1 MSPELIA
8 GRVVILRPHEHV
20 SHETIYQWIYTEARH
35 HIGHLA
41 RAHRRRL
48 RRGYSRKHTKAHI
61 PGRIPLDRRPQA
73 VAARRQI
80 GHWETDTVVSRQS
93 VAALQVVVERV
104 TRYTKMKK
112 LSRKSAPQMR
122 IGLTRTL
129 SRYPHPVRRTIT
141 YDNGS
146 ENTEHQQVNAVLGT
160 RSYFCTPFHSR
171 EKGTAE
177 NTIGLVRRWLPKKTN
192 FATVSVGTVKAIE
205 RWLNNRPRKC
215 LDYKTPAEVFRASVA
230 FTP

>member
-1 MSPELIA
+1 
-8 GRVVILRPHEHV
+8 VILRPHEHV

-35 HIGHLA
+35 HIRHLA

-112 LSRKSAPQMR
+112 LSRRSDPQMR

-129 SRYPHPVRRTIT
+129 SRYPRPVRRTIT

-160 RSYFCTPFHSR
+160 RSYFCAPFHSW
-171 EKGTAE
+171 EKATAE

-230 FTP
+230 LTP